1 MVNQFLNF
9 DKLIGSKLI
18 TILYYVGLV
27 GIALGVIG
35 GLFAGLAGMGYNF
48 FAGLGTIIGAL
59 IAGVIGLVFW
69 RFMCELYLLL
79 FRMADDLRDIKN
91 AKTGTVL

>member
-1 MVNQFLNF
+1 MINQFLTF

-18 TILYYVGLV
+18 KILYYLGLI

-35 GLFAGLAGMGYNF
+35 GIFTGFAGMGYSF
-48 FAGLGTIIGAL
+48 FAGLGTILAAL
-59 IAGVIGLVFW
+59 IGGVLGLVFW
-69 RFMCELYLLL
+69 RFMCELYMIL

-91 AKTGTVL
+91 AKLGTSL

>member
-1 MVNQFLNF
+1 MVNQFLTF

-18 TILYYVGLV
+18 TILYFLGLI

-35 GLFAGLAGMGYNF
+35 GVFGGLAAMGSDF
-48 FAGLGTIIGAL
+48 FTGLGMVIGVIIG
-59 IAGVIGLVFW
+59 GVLGVLFW
-69 RFMCELYLLL
+69 RFMCELYMIL

-91 AKTGTVL
+91 AKTGTTL